1 MSSNEEL
8 KASLTELRAAL
19 AAGKPLNDKQRA
31 TLESVLN
38 DVGSL
43 LEGEGDHEHESV
55 ADQLR
60 EAAQHFEESH
70 PDLTLAVGSLANVLS
85 RMGI

>member
-1 MSSNEEL
+1 M
-8 KASLTELRAAL
+8 KELRAAL
-19 AAGKPLNDKQRA
+19 AAGEPLNDQERG

-43 LEGEGDHEHESV
+43 LEGEGEHEHESV

-60 EAAQHFEESH
+60 EAAKHFEESH